1 MKLLLGFMLALGIA
15 TGPAV
20 AQEDDE
26 QEDQSRRRGEQREE
40 IPVGEP
46 QQFITTTTG
55 RFNDELIRY
64 TAIAG
69 DTFLHNNRDEPI
81 ASIFSISYVKDGLQD
96 PKERP
101 LTFIFNG
108 GPGSASLW
116 LHMGIFGPKRIVVP
130 SDGAPVGAPPYNI
143 ALNPLSILDV
153 TDLVFVDPVGTGYS
167 RAIGKGRGNDFWGVR
182 EDARALADFIRL
194 YITENKRWNSPRYLI
209 GESYGTT
216 RVAALV
222 KELQARYNGIA
233 INGVVLISAILD
245 FQGTTFRPG
254 NDYSYVAYLPSFAA
268 TAWYHKKLENR
279 PQNIETLLDEVRA
292 FAINEYAPALLK
304 GSRLTDTERQTIV
317 TKLASYTGLSET
329 YLERANL
336 RVSAPRFQKELLRAE
351 GKTVGRFDS
360 RYTGDDYDDAGEVS
374 DDDPAAYGIDAAYVT
389 SINDYLTRELGVTI
403 KREYKILPFEVSRAW
418 NWSTGRRGGWPGYV
432 NVAPWLG
439 QGMRQNNDLKV
450 FVANGYYDL
459 ATPFFGTENTLAN
472 NGIDPKRVTF
482 AYYEAGHMMYTHQP
496 SLEKLASGVRLLIS
510 GGPP

>member
-1 MKLLLGFMLALGIA
+1 MHECRQRRTNLKRLFGFLLALGIA
-15 TGPAV
+15 MGPVV

-26 QEDQSRRRGEQREE
+26 QEAESRPRGRQQEE
-40 IPVGEP
+40 VPVGEP
-46 QQFITTTTG
+46 QQFVTTTTG

-64 TAIAG
+64 TATAG
-69 DTFLHNNRDEPI
+69 EMLLNNSRDEPI
-81 ASIFSISYVKDGLQD
+81 ASIFSISYVKDGLQE

-130 SDGAPVGAPPYNI
+130 SEGEPVGAPPYNI
-143 ALNPLSILDV
+143 TVNPLSILDV

-167 RAIGKGRGNDFWGVR
+167 RAVGKGRSRDFWGVR

-216 RVAALV
+216 RAAALV
-222 KELQARYNGIA
+222 KELQDGYNGVA

-245 FQGTTFRPG
+245 FQGATFHPG
-254 NDYSYVAYLPSFAA
+254 NDYPYIAFLPSFAA
-268 TAWYHKKLENR
+268 TAWYHEKLENR
-279 PQNIETLLDEVRA
+279 PQNIETFLDEVRA

-304 GSRLTDTERQTIV
+304 GSRLPDNERQTIV

-336 RVSAPRFQKELLRAE
+336 RVSAPRFRKELLRDE
-351 GKTVGRFDS
+351 GKTIGRFDS

-374 DDDPAAYGIDAAYVT
+374 NDDPAAYGIDAAFVA

-403 KREYKILPFEVSRAW
+403 KREYKILPSEVSRGW
-418 NWSTGRRGGWPGYV
+418 NWSTGRRGGWPTFV

-439 QGMRQNNDLKV
+439 EGMRQNSDLKV
-450 FVANGYYDL
+450 FVANGYFDL

-472 NGIDPKRVTF
+472 M
-482 AYYEAGHMMYTHQP
+482 AYGSICRPA
-496 SLEKLASGVRLLIS
+496 LLKWS
-510 GGPP
+510 ECR